1 MNNYKYIVFKKKY
14 KKIKKELKFMK
25 KIFEH
30 QNSAIYNLKIKK
42 INNKKIWIDKIK
54 ILSNPELLLKLDK
67 DEEVI
72 EWINDLNLSYKDD
85 DW

>member
-1 MNNYKYIVFKKKY
+1 MNNFKYILLKKKY